1 MKYDANAKAGG
12 EVNIIDGVS
21 SEVEEQPCCELEI
34 GGLKILSLVDTGAA
48 VSLIKRE
55 IVDKLPRGAIA
66 CSRPADSSVRDASG
80 NSIGIGNIVNIYF
93 KLCGRK
99 LLAPFHVLDGASTL
113 VYNVL

>member
-1 MKYDANAKAGG
+1 MGVEDVQHQKRDNQMRAMMKYDANAKAAG
-12 EVNIIDGVS
+12 EVYTIDGVS

-66 CSRPADSSVRDASG
+66 CSKPADSIR
-80 NSIGIGNIVNIYF
+80 
-93 KLCGRK
+93 LCATQAEIQ
-99 LLAPFHVLDGASTL
+99 LA
-113 VYNVL
+113 